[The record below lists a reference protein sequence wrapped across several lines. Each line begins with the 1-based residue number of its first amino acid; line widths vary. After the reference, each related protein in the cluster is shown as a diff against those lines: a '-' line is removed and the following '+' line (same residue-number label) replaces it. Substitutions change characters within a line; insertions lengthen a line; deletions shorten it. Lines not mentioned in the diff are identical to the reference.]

1 MSRNSSINQR
11 VVRACGTIFYKGDCT
26 LDELNKNMLK
36 YCNNEQIIMHYY
48 FINHDDD
55 VDKPHLHYLFVF
67 DSQVRLSTLLNRLE
81 VVTGLPRDNI
91 SVEKC
96 LDFNSYL
103 RYMLHIGEDKKQY
116 AVVDIVSDEGVDTL
130 QKYIASDDITL
141 NIRRLFQLIMKYDDE
156 VDLMYHLDLPIYH
169 KYRHE
174 IKTLYERKFYLLG
187 HYKFLDRED
196 NANNLPF

>member
-11 VVRACGTIFYKGDCT
+11 VVRACGTIYYDEVCS
-26 LDELNKNMLK
+26 LDEVKKNMLK

-55 VDKPHLHYLFVF
+55 VTKQHLHYLFYF
-67 DSQVRLSTLLNRLE
+67 DTQVRLSTLLNRLE
-81 VVTGLPRDNI
+81 VVTGLPRDKI

-96 LDFNSYL
+96 MDFNSYL
-103 RYMLHIGEDKKQY
+103 RYMLHIEEDKKQY
-116 AVVDIVSDEGVDTL
+116 SILDIVSDEGVDTI

-156 VDLMYHLDLPIYH
+156 VDLMYHLDLPTYH

-174 IKTLYERKFYLLG
+174 IKTLYERKIYLLV
-187 HYKFLDRED
+187 HYKFLDKDD
-196 NANNLPF
+196 NSNNLPF